1 MPQCTGGAEMKTV
14 RLGLTGPI
22 GCGKSTI
29 AGWLEELGAIVIDA
43 DDGAREVVEPGTPG
57 FDQVVETFGRELVRD
72 DGSLDRAALGRIV
85 FHDPV
90 ALRRLESIVHPAVR
104 PKILERILAAERT
117 MAPAVVVEAI
127 KLVEGGLGTL
137 CDEVWLVICDDA
149 AQHARLASRGMDA
162 ATADQRIAAQG
173 DPAARLRA
181 AATRVIDTSTDVGST
196 KVAVAEAWVAA
207 LRAHSGA

>member
-1 MPQCTGGAEMKTV
+1 MKTV

-29 AGWLEELGAIVIDA
+29 AAWLDELGAVVIDA
-43 DDGAREVVEPGTPG
+43 DDVAREVVEPGTPG
-57 FDQVVETFGRELVRD
+57 FDQVVAAFGRQLVRD

-85 FHDPV
+85 FNDSV
-90 ALRRLESIVHPAVR
+90 ALRRLEAIVHPAVR

-137 CDEVWLVICDDA
+137 CDEVWLVVCDQV
-149 AQHARLASRGMDA
+149 AQRQRLAGRGLDDTA
-162 ATADQRIAAQG
+162 AGERMAAQG
-173 DPAARLRA
+173 DVATRLRP
-181 AATRVIDTSTDVGST
+181 AATRVIDTTGDPEAT
-196 KVAVAEAWVAA
+196 KVLVAEAWVEAMV
-207 LRAHSGA
+207 AHAGA